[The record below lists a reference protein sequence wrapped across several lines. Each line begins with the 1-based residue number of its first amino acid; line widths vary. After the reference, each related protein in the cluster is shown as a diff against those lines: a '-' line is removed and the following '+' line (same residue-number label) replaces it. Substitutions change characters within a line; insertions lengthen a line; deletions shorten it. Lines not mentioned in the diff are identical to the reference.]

1 MVIRWSQALI
11 HESAHTAA
19 AEWAPGRS
27 QLYVD
32 DPSIVAWGPAE
43 TRSVSFAMLTLFWMV
58 LGIPLSWAKGAL
70 HVGPSPHTWIGVVFS
85 TPSPGVGRMWLPRP
99 FVKSLLQICRQFLI
113 YNFLPLKLAD
123 ALVGRAG
130 RVAHVLCHTRPFV
143 SSLYK
148 ALSESLRARGC
159 KAREAPPAKV
169 ACRRYRHGARWL
181 IRILGFK
188 DRGAPV
194 PNCRDVVARPL
205 PPPDPQIRRMEID
218 ASPTGAGGILFEGG
232 VPTRFFSCEWRPED
246 FEGRD
251 VHIGSSASQT
261 YFEVLVMVLAVE
273 LWGESLLPTLIWGDN
288 TPALQEALGMR
299 GKGLLAE
306 LSQVL
311 AVLVT
316 SRSLS
321 LAVGHLPTEANEGA
335 DALSR
340 LADPKGSYKCPFP
353 IGRTFSATC
362 RSAPGSCGGGS
373 AALEVTSGWLSSQ

>member
-1 MVIRWSQALI
+1 MFGVISVCPRPVSGRELGR
-11 HESAHTAA
+11 HLGRLHGHPLV
-19 AEWAPGRS
+19 PGLDPREGPHRRS
-27 QLYVD
+27 RVG
-32 DPSIVAWGPAE
+32 SG
-43 TRSVSFAMLTLFWMV
+43 SFAALCRRPIYRGLGASGDSQRLFRHADVV
-58 LGIPLSWAKGAL
+58 LDG
-70 HVGPSPHTWIGVVFS
+70 VGDSAELGEGCLARRTVAAHLDRGGFS

-99 FVKSLLQICRQFLI
+99 FVKSLLQMCRQFLI
-113 YNFLPLKLAD
+113 YNFLPLSLAD

-205 PPPDPQIRRMEID
+205 PPPDPQARRMEID

-251 VHIGSSASQT
+251 VHIGSSASQ
-261 YFEVLVMVLAVE
+261 M
-273 LWGESLLPTLIWGDN
+273 
-288 TPALQEALGMR
+288 
-299 GKGLLAE
+299 
-306 LSQVL
+306 
-311 AVLVT
+311 
-316 SRSLS
+316 
-321 LAVGHLPTEANEGA
+321 
-335 DALSR
+335 
-340 LADPKGSYKCPFP
+340 
-353 IGRTFSATC
+353 
-362 RSAPGSCGGGS
+362 
-373 AALEVTSGWLSSQ
+373 